1 MKIGVV
7 WKIIQES
14 VVLKND
20 DLSISKMLINPHDSM
35 LFESSHRAF
44 CSSWFRENQL
54 DEICCLDNC
63 PGMI

>member
-20 DLSISKMLINPHDSM
+20 DLSVSKMLINPHDSM
-35 LFESSHRAF
+35 LFESSH
-44 CSSWFRENQL
+44 
-54 DEICCLDNC
+54 
-63 PGMI
+63 